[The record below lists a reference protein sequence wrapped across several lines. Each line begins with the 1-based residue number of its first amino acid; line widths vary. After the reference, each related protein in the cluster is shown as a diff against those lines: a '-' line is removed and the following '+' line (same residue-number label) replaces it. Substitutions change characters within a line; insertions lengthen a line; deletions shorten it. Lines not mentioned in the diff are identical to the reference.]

1 METDAPETRLRA
13 RVRERVREHIP
24 AATALLTVVS
34 LALVFGA
41 VGGYMPALPRVDP
54 LVEVVPHANALI
66 SAAAI
71 TTILAGV
78 RAIRR
83 ENIARHRR
91 AMLASTAL
99 FALFLALYLYRVSL
113 VGPTEFAGPDTL
125 RRFVYLPMLA
135 IHILLAM
142 VCLPFVYGALLLAAT
157 HRVPQLR
164 ETLHPRVGR
173 VAATLWLV
181 SFSLGICVYLMLHV
195 LF

>member
-1 METDAPETRLRA
+1 METDARRWD
-13 RVRERVREHIP
+13 RVRNRIRAHIP
-24 AATALLTVVS
+24 AVTALLTVVS

-41 VGGYMPALPRVDP
+41 VGGYVPDSALPRVDP
-54 LVEVVPHANALI
+54 LVAVVPHANALV

-71 TTILAGV
+71 TTILVGV

-83 ENIARHRR
+83 GNVTRHRR

-99 FALFLALYLYRVSL
+99 FGLFLLLYLYRVSL
-113 VGPTEFAGPDTL
+113 EGPTEFTGPDTL

-135 IHILLAM
+135 VHILLAI
-142 VCLPFVYGALLLAAT
+142 VCLPFVYGALLLAGT
-157 HRVPQLR
+157 HRVAELR
-164 ETLHPRVGR
+164 ETLHPRVGK

-181 SFSLGICVYLMLHV
+181 SFSLGICVYLALHV